1 MELITLG
8 IGYIVNTFAKNK
20 EVHSV
25 VDDFVTESAKWV
37 RSWFVKNDQEPL
49 IQKLEEEPESEE
61 VKAELSDAIGGMVQ
75 DDQFKAELK
84 KWVVECKKPIPS
96 MKNVLEDIEIE
107 VKGHIN
113 IGDKG
118 GSDQVYN
125 KKNVVKTGKIKGGGD
140 FNLGDMR

>member
-1 MELITLG
+1 MLKIISLLFLATFVYAVDLG
-8 IGYIVNTFAKNK
+8 EVN
-20 EVHSV
+20 V
-25 VDDFVTESAKWV
+25 SA
-37 RSWFVKNDQEPL
+37 
-49 IQKLEEEPESEE
+49 
-61 VKAELSDAIGGMVQ
+61 
-75 DDQFKAELK
+75 
-84 KWVVECKKPIPS
+84 
-96 MKNVLEDIEIE
+96 DIEIE